1 MKNKIVTLLCIL
13 AILITTA
20 VITLADERT
29 KMAFNEG
36 SNIKF
41 ELDQMIEG
49 HVNTDP
55 DHVEWLYPMIGAIS
69 DSAAATRII
78 NGHEYIFATNPNV
91 KDQIVTVKNK
101 PINGTDGEP
110 VFVRTVFAF
119 ETGGLKLSEFHEFM
133 HININAS
140 NGDYISPWTWL
151 DNGKWVY
158 AKLGSEEYFVTT
170 ATYKTALGA
179 DETTAPSLLQIGLLS
194 GVSSD
199 TAAKFGNDGFKF
211 IIKTQAVQAV
221 GATDE
226 SFSEITS
233 RLDGAFG
240 EISESNNTWINNV
253 FTDN

>member
-1 MKNKIVTLLCIL
+1 
-13 AILITTA
+13 
-20 VITLADERT
+20 
-29 KMAFNEG
+29 
-36 SNIKF
+36 
-41 ELDQMIEG
+41 
-49 HVNTDP
+49 
-55 DHVEWLYPMIGAIS
+55 
-69 DSAAATRII
+69 
-78 NGHEYIFATNPNV
+78 
-91 KDQIVTVKNK
+91 IVTVKNK
-101 PINGTDGEP
+101 PINGTGGEP

-151 DNGKWVY
+151 DNDKWVY
-158 AKLGSEEYFVTT
+158 AKVGSEEYFITT

-240 EISESNNTWINNV
+240 EISENDSTWINNV
-253 FTDN
+253 FTNN